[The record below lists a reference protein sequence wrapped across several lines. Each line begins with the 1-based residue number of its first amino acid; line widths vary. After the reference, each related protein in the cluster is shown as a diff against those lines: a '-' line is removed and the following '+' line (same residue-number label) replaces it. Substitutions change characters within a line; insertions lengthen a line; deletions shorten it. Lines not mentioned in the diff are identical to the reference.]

1 MESIGVYD
9 AKTHLASL
17 LDRVE
22 EGETVTITRHGKPV
36 ARLVPVEGGID
47 TARERM
53 RALAEEIR
61 STRKGFRVRA
71 DELGALI
78 AHGRQR

>member
-1 MESIGVYD
+1 MEQIGVYE

-36 ARLVPVEGGID
+36 ARLVPVEAGD
-47 TARERM
+47 DKAKERT

-61 STRKGFRVRA
+61 STRKGFRVAA
-71 DELGALI
+71 DELRALT
-78 AHGRQR
+78 ARGRRH

>member
-1 MESIGVYD
+1 MDSIGVYE

-36 ARLVPVEGGID
+36 ARLVPISAEAD
-47 TARERM
+47 TARERA

-61 STRKGFRVRA
+61 STRKGLRVRV
-71 DELGALI
+71 DELEALI
-78 AHGRQR
+78 ARGRRH